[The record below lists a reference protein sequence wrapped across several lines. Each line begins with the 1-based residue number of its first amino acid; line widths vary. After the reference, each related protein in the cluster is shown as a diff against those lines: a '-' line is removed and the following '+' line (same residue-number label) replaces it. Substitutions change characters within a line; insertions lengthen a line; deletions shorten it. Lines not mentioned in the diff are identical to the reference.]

1 MNNPQTMLYDEI
13 VCELEKLSK
22 SDPHGERTLDLARE
36 RIDRIDIMMDLP
48 RFNSTNGQ
56 QLNKPEIISEED
68 RDNGR
73 KLMEILH
80 TDPSVVLAKSKS
92 YHQKMKEKLDKGD
105 FEDDIQLAVE
115 TFLNYVSEKETNQKS
130 RIVILPVCGASFRVE
145 PGFFDKDLN
154 EVHFNNISGV
164 CVDEESL
171 RTFLRKRLT

>member
-1 MNNPQTMLYDEI
+1 MEEPQTMSYDEI

-22 SDPHGERTLDLARE
+22 SDPDGKRTLDLARE

-48 RFNSTNGQ
+48 RFKPTNEQ
-56 QLNKPEIISEED
+56 QLNKPEIISKEA

-73 KLMEILH
+73 KLMETLH
-80 TDPSVVLAKSKS
+80 TDPSIVLAESKS
-92 YHQKMKEKLDKGD
+92 YHQKMKEKFDRGD
-105 FEDDIQLAVE
+105 FEDDIQLAVK
-115 TFLNYVSEKETNQKS
+115 TFLNYVSEKETNQKP
-130 RIVILPVCGASFRVE
+130 RIVILPVCGALFRVE
-145 PGFFDKDLN
+145 PGFFDKDVN